1 MILLTFFLFWLAI
14 KKGFEPLLP
23 GFKCAPFND
32 LTYLKKL
39 VNKKTAG
46 ILIELIQGEG
56 GINEADK
63 EFIKEL
69 YNFAKKNNSK
79 VVPIYLKKNEVF
91 LISSFKL
98 RHYKLL
104 S

>member
-1 MILLTFFLFWLAI
+1 M
-14 KKGFEPLLP
+14 
-23 GFKCAPFND
+23 
-32 LTYLKKL
+32 TYLKKL

-69 YNFAKKNNSK
+69 YNLAKKNESLLAVDEVQTLRFFLSK
-79 VVPIYLKKNEVF
+79 N
-91 LISSFKL
+91 
-98 RHYKLL
+98 
-104 S
+104 

>member
-1 MILLTFFLFWLAI
+1 
-14 KKGFEPLLP
+14 
-23 GFKCAPFND
+23 

-69 YNFAKKNNSK
+69 YNFAKKMK
-79 VVPIYLKKNEVF
+79 AFLQWMKFKTFVF
-91 LISSFKL
+91 F
-98 RHYKLL
+98 L
-104 S
+104 SQN